1 VKNRGLTAN
10 STTSPKV
17 ITDTATA
24 HPPSLA
30 APTPAPHL
38 PRPTN
43 QAANRANTDSSKVTT
58 ATVHLHRDS
67 TAQVPHHTRAKVA
80 MAMASTEARRNNMA
94 ANNIRE
100 ATDHRLAS
108 VDKVGTAMVHHLAD
122 TDSKQAMVVQHRV
135 TTAAQEITTTT
146 STTRYVL

>member
-1 VKNRGLTAN
+1 
-10 STTSPKV
+10 
-17 ITDTATA
+17 
-24 HPPSLA
+24 
-30 APTPAPHL
+30 
-38 PRPTN
+38 
-43 QAANRANTDSSKVTT
+43 
-58 ATVHLHRDS
+58 
-67 TAQVPHHTRAKVA
+67 

-100 ATDHRLAS
+100 ATDHRLAL